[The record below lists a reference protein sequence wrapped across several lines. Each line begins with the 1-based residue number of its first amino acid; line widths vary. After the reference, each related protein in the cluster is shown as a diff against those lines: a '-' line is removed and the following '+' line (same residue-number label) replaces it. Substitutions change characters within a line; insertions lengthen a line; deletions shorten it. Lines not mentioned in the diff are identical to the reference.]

1 MQWIRTWA
9 RALRWHQWS
18 KNLLIFVPLVVGH
31 AYGDTAKI
39 ATAVA
44 AFVILCLAASANY
57 VVNDI
62 LDREADR
69 RHPTKHRRP
78 LASGQISVTT
88 GYAVASVMGLV
99 SLAAAFYLSVSF
111 LFSLIA
117 YLALTL
123 LYSTLL
129 RRLPLIDVLAIAI
142 LFSLRILMGTLVISL
157 EPSPWLQSFS
167 LCFFLSSAFAKRH
180 AELIG
185 AADRERNISNRGYH
199 REDWPLTLAFGI
211 SGGTASIV
219 IMLLYLANDAMPSG
233 YYSDRAWLY
242 IVPLALT
249 AWLMRIWLLAQRGEF
264 RTDPVI
270 FALTDLTSLG
280 LGLATAGAFC
290 LAL

>member
-1 MQWIRTWA
+1 MQRIRTWA

-18 KNLLIFVPLVVGH
+18 KNVLIFIPLFVGH

-44 AFVILCLAASANY
+44 AFVILCLLASANY

-69 RHPTKHRRP
+69 RHPSKHRRP
-78 LASGQISVTT
+78 FASGQLSVTA
-88 GYAVASVMGLV
+88 GYAVAGVMGLV
-99 SLAAAFYLSVSF
+99 SLAAAFYLSLPF
-111 LFSLIA
+111 LLSLIA
-117 YLALTL
+117 YLALML
-123 LYSTLL
+123 LYSALL

-142 LFSLRILMGTLVISL
+142 LFSLRILMGTLVIGL

-167 LCFFLSSAFAKRH
+167 LCFFLSPAFAKRH
-180 AELIG
+180 AELVG
-185 AADRERNISNRGYH
+185 AVGQEKNVSNRGYH

-211 SGGTASIV
+211 STGMASIV

-233 YYSDRAWLY
+233 YYGDRSWLY
-242 IVPLALT
+242 VIPLALT

-264 RTDPVI
+264 HTDPVI
-270 FALTDLTSLG
+270 FALTDITSLG